1 MSIPN
6 LLNKIKSKIS
16 IDNKTLLM
24 IAVIVL
30 VGFSSF
36 MLGRLTEEGENDPI
50 LIENNT
56 EKIDYNQEKSY
67 NEKSLKS
74 TDKMFVASKNGT
86 KYYSLGCSGASRIK
100 PENQVWFKDR
110 EDAEKS
116 GFTFS
121 STCK

>member
-67 NEKSLKS
+67 NERSVMIENKK
-74 TDKMFVASKNGT
+74 FVASKNGT